1 MEVDW
6 AAEVGPDLPSID
18 VPWEGFIDLRQATQ
32 TGAEQSVS
40 QGVEEAAAHPALRDA
55 LVALNSH
62 ASPVFTSKCDAWT
75 MPGSEIDRD
84 EFSALAADAQGG
96 FASYIDVLLRDVTN
110 FASFEFH
117 KRWARSLAT
126 HLRIPAIPN
135 GRVDFILRT
144 GTVDREPGYGLTLY
158 AAGCGAD
165 AARAYAAWQTVLA
178 AAVTATITTEVSPP
192 SPGE

>member
-6 AAEVGPDLPSID
+6 AGEVGPDLPSID
-18 VPWEGFIDLRQATQ
+18 VPWEGFIDLHLATQ
-32 TGAEQSVS
+32 SGTVQSAA
-40 QGVEEAAAHPALRDA
+40 QGIEETAHPALREA
-55 LVALNSH
+55 LIALNSLT
-62 ASPVFTSKCDAWT
+62 SPVFTSKCDAWT
-75 MPGSEIDRD
+75 VSGSEIDRD
-84 EFSALAADAQGG
+84 EFSALAADAQEG
-96 FASYIDVLLRDVTN
+96 FASYIDILQRDVTN

-117 KRWARSLAT
+117 ERWARSLAT

-135 GRVDFILRT
+135 GRVDFILRP
-144 GTVDREPGYGLTLY
+144 GTVEREPGYGMTLY

-178 AAVTATITTEVSPP
+178 AAVAATITTEVPPP